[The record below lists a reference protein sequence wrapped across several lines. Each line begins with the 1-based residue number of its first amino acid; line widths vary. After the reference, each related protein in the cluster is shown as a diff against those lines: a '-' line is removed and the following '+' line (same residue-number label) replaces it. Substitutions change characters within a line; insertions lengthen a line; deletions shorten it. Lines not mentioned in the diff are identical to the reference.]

1 MRLVGA
7 ELLKI
12 RTTSTWWIFSLILL
26 PLWALAV
33 LYNWGT
39 ANITSDIDTGSA
51 DVPADQAEL
60 VRVTGEAVNVAT
72 TLYTSGQFLGVLL
85 VMLLGAIIV
94 TNEFFHLTATTT
106 FLTTPHRERVILAKL
121 AAAVLLGLVFWLIT
135 TILNLIVVPLVL
147 NNLDMPAQLGE
158 PAIWRAIGLNA
169 LAFALWA
176 IVGVGA
182 GVLIR
187 SQLGATLTLSIALR
201 DRLVRRQPGVL
212 PAHRVRG
219 GLVQQAAGARADHR
233 VDIDDLRHR
242 AARQSTALGG
252 RGGADRIRVGHR
264 GDRDHDHEA
273 PGRQLSRAY
282 DHRARSH
289 ELPTRVALTGI
300 FPVPCDDRVAC

>member
-1 MRLVGA
+1 MRLIGA

-12 RTTSTWWIFSLILL
+12 RTTSTWWIFSLILI

-39 ANITSDIDTGSA
+39 ANITSGIDTNA

-60 VRVTGEAVNVAT
+60 VRVTNEAVNVAT

-106 FLTTPHRERVILAKL
+106 FLTTPHRERVLLAKL

-147 NNLDMPAQLGE
+147 NNLEMPAQLGE

-187 SQLGATLTLSIALR
+187 SQLGATLTLSIAYVIGTFGAS
-201 DRLVRRQPGVL
+201 LVFFLLTEYVAEWFNNLQVL
-212 PAHRVRG
+212 VPT
-219 GLVQQAAGARADHR
+219 
-233 VDIDDLRHR
+233 
-242 AARQSTALGG
+242 TASSLMISGT
-252 RGGADRIRVGHR
+252 
-264 GDRDHDHEA
+264 
-273 PGRQLSRAY
+273 
-282 DHRARSH
+282 
-289 ELPTRVALTGI
+289 ELPGNPPRWVGAVVLIGYAVVTGVI
-300 FPVPCDDRVAC
+300 GTAIMRRRDVS

>member
-1 MRLVGA
+1 MRLIGA

-12 RTTSTWWIFSLILL
+12 RTTSTWWIFTLILL
-26 PLWALAV
+26 PLYALAV

-39 ANITSDIDTGSA
+39 ANITSGVDTS

-60 VRVTGEAVNVAT
+60 VRVSGEAVNVAT

-121 AAAVLLGLVFWLIT
+121 AAAVLLGLLFWLIT
-135 TILNLIVVPLVL
+135 TILNLIVVPFIL

-187 SQLGATLTLSIALR
+187 SQLGATLTLSIAYVIGTFGAS
-201 DRLVRRQPGVL
+201 LVFFLLTEYVADWFTNLQVL
-212 PAHRVRG
+212 VPTTA
-219 GLVQQAAGARADHR
+219 
-233 VDIDDLRHR
+233 
-242 AARQSTALGG
+242 STLMVSGT
-252 RGGADRIRVGHR
+252 
-264 GDRDHDHEA
+264 
-273 PGRQLSRAY
+273 
-282 DHRARSH
+282 
-289 ELPTRVALTGI
+289 ELPGNPPRWVGAVVLIGYALITGVI
-300 FPVPCDDRVAC
+300 GTMIMKRRDVS